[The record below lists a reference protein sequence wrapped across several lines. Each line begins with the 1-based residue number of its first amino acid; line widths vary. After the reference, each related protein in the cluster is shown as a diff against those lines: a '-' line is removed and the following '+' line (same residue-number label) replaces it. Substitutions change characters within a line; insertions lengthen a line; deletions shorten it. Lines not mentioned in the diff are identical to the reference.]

1 MFGSTKVQNALKAL
15 VNPFREMFEQLN
27 LKALELG
34 DSDGT
39 EHAGL
44 VKLAFVYYQILGL
57 SSQLVHKMALLICV
71 LM

>member
-15 VNPFREMFEQLN
+15 VNPFREMFEQL
-27 LKALELG
+27 KALELG
-34 DSDGT
+34 YLDGT
-39 EHAGL
+39 EHTGL

>member
-15 VNPFREMFEQLN
+15 VNPFWETFEQ

-44 VKLAFVYYQILGL
+44 VKLAFVYFQILGL